1 MRKVLAVLLV
11 CLATLGGPAA
21 HAKQQLSADDPP
33 TVEGNFY
40 GDPDQ
45 RCDEQTLKSGGKA
58 VIKVEFCIFF
68 FAFDPLF
75 EIDLDEDYGVA
86 WAQAT
91 FDALPGY
98 CTTELSF
105 YIAIPEE
112 GGYTIHG
119 RTPAEPVTT
128 RSAKPAVVELLANAG
143 GQAVGGGRV
152 SQELQLLPGKM
163 TPTGNEDE
171 LQVGVAWKGRSPA
184 KLAFATGAEVSWP
197 WLSPPPAIRLGADTI
212 RLTSGKGC

>member
-1 MRKVLAVLLV
+1 MLV
-11 CLATLGGPAA
+11 CLATLGGSPA
-21 HAKQQLSADDPP
+21 HAARQLSADDPP

-45 RCDEQTLKSGGKA
+45 RCDKQTLRSGGKA
-58 VIKVEFCIFF
+58 VIKVDFCIYF

-98 CTTELSF
+98 CTSELSF
-105 YIAIPEE
+105 YIEIPDEPGYAI
-112 GGYTIHG
+112 HA
-119 RTPAEPVTT
+119 RTPTEPVTT
-128 RSAKPAVVELLANAG
+128 KSTTPAVVELLATAA
-143 GQAVGGGRV
+143 GQALGGGRV
-152 SQELQLLPGKM
+152 SQDLQLLPGKI
-163 TPTGNEDE
+163 TPTGDDDE
-171 LQVGVAWKGRSPA
+171 PRVGIAWKGRSPA

-197 WLSPPPAIRLGADTI
+197 WLSPPPEIRLGADTI